1 MSNPQTPTQKP
12 SESLSGPTKIIT
24 IGLALAIIGSIICS
38 SYEKET
44 LTNYTGFA
52 MLLLGIAGTILGI
65 FGTLASNL
73 RRKLS
78 QHTCDNHTVGKLRLI
93 FVSVWTIGIGVTYA
107 VIGWFLSNSYE
118 KASLLNET
126 GFVMMLSGICV
137 LVIGFFGS
145 MMATRQ
151 TKLAVVDS
159 HLEIK
164 EEKVNSLFPSILSL
178 ALGTAFLILGFIV
191 AHSYEKGSMLNYTGF
206 TVLLVGIAILS
217 LGITGT
223 IVGMLR
229 QRWAIVMG
237 CQNAQEPLAV
247 AGYIWAIGIGSM
259 LLIIGSLVAGSYEKA
274 SLLNYAGFGLLLV
287 GTGVFVYG
295 FFETARLS
303 AVGFLNRKHNPNA
316 APLKMPSFKRE
327 NKPKTPRHVW
337 RNMVR
342 SRSVFNLAGVM
353 IAICILFFSLWQL
366 DLIVSGPVWW
376 SSSEH
381 GLGIGW
387 SHPNGAYAND
397 YFQCFVWQT
406 TIGQAYDTLFMLIF
420 ISFIILFA
428 SAFFWPK
435 NPKIQNE

>member
-1 MSNPQTPTQKP
+1 MSD
-12 SESLSGPTKIIT
+12 SLSGPTKVIT

-38 SYEKET
+38 SYAKDS
-44 LTNYTGFA
+44 LTNYTGFT
-52 MLLLGIAGTILGI
+52 MLLVGIAGCILGV
-65 FGTLASNL
+65 FGTIASSL
-73 RRKLS
+73 RNKLS
-78 QHTCDNHTVGKLRLI
+78 QPTCNNRTVGKPRLI

-151 TKLAVVDS
+151 TKLAVVDT

-164 EEKVNSLFPSILSL
+164 EEKTNSLFPSIVSL

-191 AHSYEKGSMLNYTGF
+191 AHSYVKGSLLNETGF
-206 TVLLVGIAILS
+206 GVLLVGIAILS

-223 IVGMLR
+223 IVGILR
-229 QRWAIVMG
+229 QRWAIIMG
-237 CQNAQEPLAV
+237 CTNEHEPLAA
-247 AGYIWAIGIGSM
+247 AGYIWAIGVGSM
-259 LLIIGSLVAGSYEKA
+259 LLIIGSLVASSYEKA
-274 SLLNYAGFGLLLV
+274 SLLNYAGFGMLLA

-295 FFETARLS
+295 FFETARIS
-303 AVGFLNRKHNPNA
+303 AVGFLNRKRRPNA
-316 APLKMPSFKRE
+316 IPLTLSSLKSARNTPKR
-327 NKPKTPRHVW
+327 PRHLW

-366 DLIVSGPVWW
+366 DIIVSGPVWHQNFDG
-376 SSSEH
+376 S
-381 GLGIGW
+381 GW
-387 SHPNGAYAND
+387 SWPGPGPYANN
-397 YFQCFVWQT
+397 YFQCFLWQT

-420 ISFIILFA
+420 ISFIVMFA
-428 SAFFWPK
+428 SAFFWPRQS
-435 NPKIQNE
+435 NSDSPP

>member
-1 MSNPQTPTQKP
+1 
-12 SESLSGPTKIIT
+12 
-24 IGLALAIIGSIICS
+24 
-38 SYEKET
+38 
-44 LTNYTGFA
+44 
-52 MLLLGIAGTILGI
+52 MLLAGIAGCVLGV
-65 FGTLASNL
+65 FGTIASTL
-73 RRKLS
+73 RNKLS
-78 QHTCDNHTVGKLRLI
+78 QPTCGDHSVGKPRLI
-93 FVSVWTIGIGVTYA
+93 FISAWTIGIGVTYA
-107 VIGWFLSNSYE
+107 VIGWLLTNSYE

-151 TKLAVVDS
+151 TKLAVVES

-164 EEKVNSLFPSILSL
+164 EDKHSFLFSSVLSL

-191 AHSYEKGSMLNYTGF
+191 AHSYEKGSLLNYTGF
-206 TVLLVGIAILS
+206 GVLLVGIAILS

-223 IVGMLR
+223 IVGILR
-229 QRWAIVMG
+229 QRWALIMG
-237 CQNAQEPLAV
+237 CENEQEPLAV

-274 SLLNYAGFGLLLV
+274 SLMNYAGFGMLLV

-303 AVGFLNRKHNPNA
+303 AVGILNRKKHPNA
-316 APLKMPSFKRE
+316 TPMNFGSLKGQRGMPKLSK
-327 NKPKTPRHVW
+327 NLW

-376 SSSEH
+376 SSAEH
-381 GLGIGW
+381 GLGTGW
-387 SHPNGAYAND
+387 SHLNGAYAND
-397 YFQCFVWQT
+397 YFQCFLWQT

-435 NPKIQNE
+435 TPKTQNE